1 MRRPRRLSVG
11 KLLLAGFAGLV
22 FLFLM
27 LPLLVVF
34 PISVSSASYLQ
45 FPPPGF
51 SWQWYQRYLDD
62 PGWINATI
70 RSVQAA
76 TLCTVLA
83 MALGV
88 PLSFFLVRSRL
99 AGARLL
105 DRLAAAPII
114 VPTIILSIAL
124 YGVFARLHLI
134 GEWYGVAV
142 AHTVLALPFVVILVG
157 AGLRTFDE
165 AQEQAAAGLGA
176 SWPCIIWRVTLPQ
189 LRPSLVSAA
198 FLAFISSFDEL
209 VLAMF
214 LSGASMTLPKK
225 MFDNIMM
232 EIDPTIAAVSVL
244 QILLVGVCLG
254 LTSLFGR
261 GVLTTTI
268 TR

>member
-1 MRRPRRLSVG
+1 MRRPRRFSAG
-11 KLLLAGFAGLV
+11 NFLLASFAGLV

-62 PGWINATI
+62 PGWIDATI

-83 MALGV
+83 MGLGV

-99 AGARLL
+99 AGVRVL

-124 YGVFARLHLI
+124 YGVFSRLQLI
-134 GEWYGVAV
+134 GEWYGVAI

-176 SWPCIIWRVTLPQ
+176 AWPRIIWRVTLPQ
-189 LRPSLVSAA
+189 LRPSLISAA

-244 QILLVGVCLG
+244 QILLVGLCLG

-261 GVLTTTI
+261 GALTTTI